1 MHVRVGSSFALS
13 LTQMIYVD
21 GDVPPCTTL
30 LVSNVSPSLSKI
42 EIISFPVA
50 SSPIFVNKIDDEEA
64 SESRDTAVNAFA
76 QLPPTSMTSV
86 SLRVFSSGRGNFSS
100 RARMSN
106 PQLPTPNTAFSF
118 SQHPPSNNVSLLF
131 SDTFRRRRRVLVI
144 WTRREDGRTRRP
156 KDDESVGDDKKFVT
170 ILFFFV
176 WFCAKPHGTSSYS

>member
-118 SQHPPSNNVSLLF
+118 SQHPPSNNVSLF